1 MAKVGR
7 PKLPKSEKAS
17 CGITGYL
24 APDEWK
30 AAIRLAA
37 EEHRSVAAWLRSLV
51 QAEMRR
57 AEKARRAR
65 EAYADR
71 S

>member
-1 MAKVGR
+1 MKKPGR
-7 PKLPKSEKAS
+7 PKLPKSEQAS

-24 APDEWK
+24 APAEFK
-30 AAIRLAA
+30 AATRLAA

-57 AEKARRAR
+57 ADKARNAGI
-65 EAYADR
+65 
-71 S
+71 